1 MSDVEKNKVVLTTD
15 VEKNKVVL
23 TTGTHSGQS
32 AEVIIETWTEEVEN
46 DGETVSEDRVSV
58 EVSYAGISPDI
69 AFFPYSDAEW
79 AHGDLVERKYPQ
91 GIISSRLDQ
100 VSTDLTANNFES
112 AIEAVS
118 LEAAELIATHFNLGA

>member
-1 MSDVEKNKVVLTTD
+1 MSD

-46 DGETVSEDRVSV
+46 DGETVSEDRLNV

-69 AFFPYSDAEW
+69 AFFPYSSAEW
-79 AHGDLVERKYPQ
+79 AHGDLVDRKYPQ
-91 GIISSRLDQ
+91 EIIGSRLDQ
-100 VSTDLTANNFES
+100 VNPDLTAKKFEE

-118 LEAAELIATHFNLGA
+118 LEAAGLIATHFNLEA

>member
-1 MSDVEKNKVVLTTD
+1 MPEEDVMSEVEKNR
-15 VEKNKVVL
+15 VVL

-46 DGETVSEDRVSV
+46 DGETASEDRLNV
-58 EVSYAGISPDI
+58 EVCYAGISPDI
-69 AFFPYSDAEW
+69 AFFPYSNAEW

-91 GIISSRLDQ
+91 GIIASRFDQ
-100 VSTDLTANNFES
+100 VTTDLTANKFEA

-118 LEAAELIATHFNLGA
+118 AEAAALIATHFGL